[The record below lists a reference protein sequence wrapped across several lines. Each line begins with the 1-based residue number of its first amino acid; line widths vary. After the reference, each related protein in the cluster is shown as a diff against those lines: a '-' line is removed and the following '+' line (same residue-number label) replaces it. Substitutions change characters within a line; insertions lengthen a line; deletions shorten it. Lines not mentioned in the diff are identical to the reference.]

1 MNASNVIAMN
11 VTPAPAA
18 PRYNIDTCATLV
30 EFSAPMWTARKMD
43 RSTTEEVLTNKR
55 AGAHDAA
62 RVNKHLL
69 AGRMELEVIQKHI
82 NATRAY
88 VYDHTIPWSDR
99 GTRLLPAIDFLT
111 FDARMKEAEE
121 QFVALVDEFVR
132 VYPSLITAQAM
143 ALGDMFSR
151 DDYPDP
157 STIREKFSWHLY
169 YTPVP
174 TAGDFRIDVGNA
186 AQAELQRKLVEM
198 SDQRVHDAVR
208 TLWDSMREHLQ
219 RMSRQLTVE
228 VGPDGLEKRS
238 KLYDSLLDGGLDLC
252 KRMRTLNII
261 NDAELDQARRELE
274 SAISNVDIA
283 DLRKDLN
290 ARKEVKAR
298 VDELLDK
305 FNF

>member
-1 MNASNVIAMN
+1 MKASNVIAMTTN
-11 VTPAPAA
+11 IAPAT

-30 EFSAPMWTARKMD
+30 EFSAPMWTARKLD
-43 RSTTEEVLTNKR
+43 RSTTDEVLTNKK

-69 AGRMELEVIQKHI
+69 AGRMELEVIQRHI
-82 NATRAY
+82 NVARAY

-99 GTRLLPAIDFLT
+99 GTRLLPATNFLA
-111 FDARMKEAEE
+111 FDERMKQAEE
-121 QFVALVDEFVR
+121 EFVALVEEFVR
-132 VYPSLITAQAM
+132 VYPTLITAQAM
-143 ALGDMFSR
+143 ALGDMFNR

-157 STIREKFSWHLY
+157 ASIRQKFSWHLY

-198 SDQRVHDAVR
+198 SDKRVEEAVR
-208 TLWDSMREHLQ
+208 SLWDTMREHLQ

-228 VGPDGLEKRS
+228 VAADGTEKKS

-252 KRMRTLNII
+252 ARMRTLNVI
-261 NDAELDQARRELE
+261 NDAQLEQARRELE
-274 SAISNVDIA
+274 QAISNVDIA
-283 DLRKDLN
+283 DLRKDTA
-290 ARKEVKAR
+290 ARTEVKAR